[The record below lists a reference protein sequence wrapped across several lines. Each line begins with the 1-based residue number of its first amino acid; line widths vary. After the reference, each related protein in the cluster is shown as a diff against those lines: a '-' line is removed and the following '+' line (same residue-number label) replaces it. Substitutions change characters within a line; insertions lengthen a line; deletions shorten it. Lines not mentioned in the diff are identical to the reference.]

1 MEEFLVNCRVR
12 CTCEDHEHGRSSR
25 ENLNLEPSWSKPLSR
40 GDRTQKTLRNP
51 VASFIHKALDSG
63 VRLPGF
69 KACLCLS
76 LLSAT
81 LGSDL
86 ISQGL
91 NALAGE
97 VALQ

>member
-1 MEEFLVNCRVR
+1 MEEFFVNCRVR
-12 CTCEDHEHGRSSR
+12 CTYEEHEDGWSSR
-25 ENLNLEPSWSKPLSR
+25 ENSNLEPSWSKPLSR
-40 GDRTQKTLRNP
+40 GDRTRKRPRNP
-51 VASFIHKALDSG
+51 VASFIHKAVDSG

-76 LLSAT
+76 LLSVT

-86 ISQGL
+86 MSQGL